1 MKQSKIKIQLEF
13 HQEIAKSALW
23 CPFSFW
29 NFAVSRVWR
38 TGRPDHYF
46 PRGPRRYPSCGQS
59 ILRTLLLAA
68 VAVMAA
74 KASDLPGG
82 PPSCPELGLGGPRV
96 TRFVCAHC
104 TSTGLLSSRGLFLNR
119 RAVRRH
125 IAAAKHCREA
135 DMGIREIQVEARA
148 GDVMAGGGGAAG
160 RPAPDVRHQPPGDMA
175 RAVPQISF
183 RYHPEH
189 LKSTDVLTHIAKRL
203 EHTDTMHEV
212 VSSSPIVMQL
222 FRNVLYKYI
231 RVCAGTYWYILCTCK
246 YIPVCTGIYQIRGFH
261 TML

>member
-82 PPSCPELGLGGPRV
+82 PPSCPGLGGQRV

-104 TSTGLLSSRGLFLNR
+104 TSTGLLSSRCLFLNR
-119 RAVRRH
+119 GAVLRH

-148 GDVMAGGGGAAG
+148 GDVMAGAGFAAG
-160 RPAPDVRHQPPGDMA
+160 PAPYVRHHWQPPGDVNWPGES
-175 RAVPQISF
+175 RA
-183 RYHPEH
+183 
-189 LKSTDVLTHIAKRL
+189 
-203 EHTDTMHEV
+203 
-212 VSSSPIVMQL
+212 
-222 FRNVLYKYI
+222 
-231 RVCAGTYWYILCTCK
+231 C
-246 YIPVCTGIYQIRGFH
+246 
-261 TML
+261 

>member
-38 TGRPDHYF
+38 TGLLDHYF
-46 PRGPRRYPSCGQS
+46 PRGPRRCPSCGQS

-82 PPSCPELGLGGPRV
+82 PPSCSGLGGQV

-104 TSTGLLSSRGLFLNR
+104 TSTGLLSSLGLFLNR
-119 RAVRRH
+119 GAVRRH
-125 IAAAKHCREA
+125 IVAAKHCREA

-148 GDVMAGGGGAAG
+148 GDVLAGVGDAAG

-203 EHTDTMHEV
+203 DHTDTMHEV
-212 VSSSPIVMQL
+212 VSSNPTMMQ
-222 FRNVLYKYI
+222 FFENVLYQYI
-231 RVCAGTYWYILCTCK
+231 LVCAGTYKFRTCWTLYK
-246 YIPVCTGIYQIRGFH
+246 
-261 TML
+261 

>member
-1 MKQSKIKIQLEF
+1 MHRIHSTITFSRMKQSKIKIQLEF

-82 PPSCPELGLGGPRV
+82 PPSCLGLGGQV
-96 TRFVCAHC
+96 TRFRRRVRSLHV
-104 TSTGLLSSRGLFLNR
+104 TVYGPTIQSRP
-119 RAVRRH
+119 VS
-125 IAAAKHCREA
+125 
-135 DMGIREIQVEARA
+135 QS
-148 GDVMAGGGGAAG
+148 G
-160 RPAPDVRHQPPGDMA
+160 RSPAPHRRCQTLP
-175 RAVPQISF
+175 
-183 RYHPEH
+183 
-189 LKSTDVLTHIAKRL
+189 
-203 EHTDTMHEV
+203 
-212 VSSSPIVMQL
+212 
-222 FRNVLYKYI
+222 
-231 RVCAGTYWYILCTCK
+231 
-246 YIPVCTGIYQIRGFH
+246 
-261 TML
+261 